1 MPIKKEEILQKLKTI
16 KPELQARHQ
25 LTELALFGS
34 YARDEQTAESDIDIM
49 VNTAN
54 KSFRNYLAVID
65 LLELQFPDFQIQVVS
80 KGAIKPN
87 YFEYVK
93 SDLLYV

>member
-1 MPIKKEEILQKLKTI
+1 MIISKEEILQKLKAI
-16 KPELQARHQ
+16 KPVLQEEHN

-34 YARDEQTAESDIDIM
+34 YARGEQTDKSDIDIM
-49 VNTAN
+49 VNITN

-65 LLELQFPDFQIQVVS
+65 LLELQFPETEVQVVS
-80 KGAIKPN
+80 KGAVKPG

-93 SDLLYV
+93 PDLLYA